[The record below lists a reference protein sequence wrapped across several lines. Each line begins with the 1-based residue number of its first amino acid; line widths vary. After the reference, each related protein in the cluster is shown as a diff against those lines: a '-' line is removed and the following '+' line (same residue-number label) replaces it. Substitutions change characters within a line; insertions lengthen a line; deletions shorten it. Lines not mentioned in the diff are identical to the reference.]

1 MGFSVYCRS
10 RKPNEFPIRWALGV
24 NWEAM
29 KPGDF
34 KIQVSGKLVAQAL
47 SAQQTL
53 EKTKIGVLD
62 AARLVK
68 ELSELGRTR
77 KLNRLRTIFRLGCE
91 VAAREGKTPSFELAY
106 DYFLK
111 SKNHLRT
118 RTLQD
123 YRQIR
128 SVLQRSFPEI
138 FPLRVRSIG
147 PALCGQIIDSAF
159 HTLLQRR
166 KAYAILHSFFG
177 YCIRHGW
184 CRENPMSSTDLP
196 MLREREIVP
205 LTLPEIAELFR
216 SASSLRLTDCV
227 PAMALMLFAG
237 IRPREIERLYWSDID
252 PEEKVISIS
261 PTHSKTG
268 GSRHVSIFP
277 VLEKI
282 LLPQCRHGS
291 TKICPAN
298 WQRKWSKIRRNAG
311 WGTPE
316 NPWRQDVLRHTFA
329 SYHLKFF
336 KNLPQLQCEMG
347 HASPRLLRTRYLS
360 MRGVT
365 LAAANLFWRG
375 EGVF

>member
-1 MGFSVYCRS
+1 
-10 RKPNEFPIRWALGV
+10 
-24 NWEAM
+24 
-29 KPGDF
+29 
-34 KIQVSGKLVAQAL
+34 
-47 SAQQTL
+47 
-53 EKTKIGVLD
+53 
-62 AARLVK
+62 
-68 ELSELGRTR
+68 
-77 KLNRLRTIFRLGCE
+77 
-91 VAAREGKTPSFELAY
+91 
-106 DYFLK
+106 
-111 SKNHLRT
+111 
-118 RTLQD
+118 
-123 YRQIR
+123 
-128 SVLQRSFPEI
+128 
-138 FPLRVRSIG
+138 
-147 PALCGQIIDSAF
+147 
-159 HTLLQRR
+159 
-166 KAYAILHSFFG
+166 
-177 YCIRHGW
+177 
-184 CRENPMSSTDLP
+184 

-216 SASSLRLTDCV
+216 AASRLQLTDCV

-282 LLPQCRHGS
+282 LLSPCRHE
-291 TKICPAN
+291 TAKICPAN
-298 WQRKWSKIRRNAG
+298 WQRKWAKIRRNAG
-311 WGTPE
+311 WSTAE

-365 LAAANLFWRG
+365 LASAELFWRG
-375 EGVF
+375 EGIFD

>member
-1 MGFSVYCRS
+1 MESE
-10 RKPNEFPIRWALGV
+10 K
-24 NWEAM
+24 
-29 KPGDF
+29 F
-34 KIQVSGKLVAQAL
+34 KICVSQNLVAQAL

-91 VAAREGKTPSFELAY
+91 VAARERKTPSFDLAY

-128 SVLQRSFPEI
+128 SVLLRTFPEI
-138 FPLRVRSIG
+138 FPLRVRSISA
-147 PALCGQIIDSAF
+147 ALCGEIIDSAF
-159 HTLLQRR
+159 HTLRQRR
-166 KAYAILHSFFG
+166 KARAVLHAFFG
-177 YCIRHGW
+177 YCVRHGW
-184 CRENPMSSTDLP
+184 CRENPMSATDLP

-205 LTLPEIAELFR
+205 LTLPEIATLFR
-216 SASSLRLTDCV
+216 SAADLRLTDCV
-227 PAMALMLFAG
+227 PALALMLFAG

-252 PEEKVISIS
+252 PEERVISIS

-268 GSRHVSIFP
+268 GSRHVSILP
-277 VLEKI
+277 VLGKI
-282 LLPQCRHGS
+282 LFAQFACS
-291 TKICPAN
+291 NTKICPPN
-298 WQRKWSKIRRNAG
+298 WQRKWAKIRSDAG
-311 WGTPE
+311 WNTPE

-365 LAAANLFWRG
+365 FAAAERFWQG
-375 EGVF
+375 EGIF